1 MTKNLNI
8 AVHNIDLTTAG
19 SETISGEYT
28 AAFFKRA
35 VNAAGSRAL
44 DALLQVRFGQ
54 NATASFPWEYADK
67 IVSGTGWDEI
77 TFSWEAQSGV
87 TATIVLASSNELLL
101 EGEPPASL
109 AVGDLAS
116 TITAAAV
123 TAGVSEVSAA
133 AANSSRKL
141 LTIQNNGSVDVY
153 IGPTGVTTSSGLKIA
168 AGGSYST
175 ENSTAAYFVISGTAS
190 QNCRILEEG

>member
-8 AVHNIDLTTAG
+8 AVHQILLTTAG
-19 SETISGEYT
+19 SETIKGKFT

-35 VNAAGSRAL
+35 TDAAGSRAL

-67 IVSGTGWDEI
+67 IVSKAGWEEI
-77 TFSWEAQSGV
+77 TFSWEAQIGV
-87 TATIVLASSNELLL
+87 TAIVVLASSDELLL

-116 TITAAAV
+116 SITAAAV
-123 TAGVSEVSAA
+123 TVGTSEVSLA

-153 IGPTGVTTSSGLKIA
+153 IGPTGLTTSTGLKVA

-175 ENSTAAYFVISGTAS
+175 ENSTAQYFGISGTAS
-190 QNCRILEEG
+190 QNCRVLEEG